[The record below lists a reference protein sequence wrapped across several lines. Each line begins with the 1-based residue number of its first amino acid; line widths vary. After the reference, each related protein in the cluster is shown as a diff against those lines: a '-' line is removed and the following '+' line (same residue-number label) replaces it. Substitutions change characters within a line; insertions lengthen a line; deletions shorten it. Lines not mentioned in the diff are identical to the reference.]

1 METVN
6 AAKSL
11 DHRIKPPAVV
21 AYLLQLVIATAGA
34 MFVGTLVTLIVAA
47 TLAALTK
54 NASAGNFID
63 HVIDQPFF
71 RWADKSAFVMVL
83 CGFGLGSAARRFF
96 AHRSAALVWIP
107 PAIVLLLNLFT
118 WTGYGP
124 PTTTRYWMEAWS
136 NYFADCGSSE
146 CLYWFLVTLPF
157 YTSVAY
163 SLGWFS
169 GRLFRFNTTSGV
181 RS

>member
-96 AHRSAALVWIP
+96 CASLRRTCLDPTGHRPLVELIYMDRIRASNNHTILDGSLEQLLRGLWQLRVFVLVSCDAAVLYIGGLFARLV
-107 PAIVLLLNLFT
+107 
-118 WTGYGP
+118 
-124 PTTTRYWMEAWS
+124 
-136 NYFADCGSSE
+136 
-146 CLYWFLVTLPF
+146 
-157 YTSVAY
+157 
-163 SLGWFS
+163 
-169 GRLFRFNTTSGV
+169 
-181 RS
+181 